1 MQRKEQGFKAH
12 FVCTVSQK
20 TDNNECWGGG
30 GMKDWVYNQK
40 KGERSESM
48 MQLRVSLVH
57 TKKGK
62 VKKQSKQTSIKDI
75 FYKKMILSKHKIQ
88 YDLSYTD

>member
-20 TDNNECWGGG
+20 TDDNECWGGG
-30 GMKDWVYNQK
+30 GMKEWVHDQR
-40 KGERSESM
+40 KGESAESV

-57 TKKGK
+57 TKKEK

-75 FYKKMILSKHKIQ
+75 FNEKLILSKHKIQ
-88 YDLSYTD
+88 YVFSKV

>member
-1 MQRKEQGFKAH
+1 MQRKEQGFKAR

-20 TDNNECWGGG
+20 TDDNECWGGG
-30 GMKDWVYNQK
+30 GMKEWVYNQK
-40 KGERSESM
+40 KRESSESV

-57 TKKGK
+57 TKEEK

-75 FYKKMILSKHKIQ
+75 FNEKLILSKQNIV
-88 YDLSYTD
+88 